1 MKASAITAWT
11 TCLSLL
17 CMLGQAG
24 VYADQAPAP
33 ASNGGTTNNVNT
45 GLSSGSIIGNGNMQA
60 TDTGVAVNGNANGAN
75 LNNNQNALENR
86 NQVNAVLLS
95 PNQAGGGNSALI
107 MPRNPLP
114 MPNAAL
120 GRSNFGLQFGV
131 QNNPGLSALT
141 GGGNSLGWFLQA
153 GLSIPFGRIPEVYR
167 NPNSGRMDE
176 LRMRKQEEDRLVF
189 EKQKRKS
196 DPDLAAASGRRATS
210 TGLSAYNYATMPSAR
225 LEGSD
230 APDAQI
236 APISMPQPRVLALAP
251 ADVYTRPLN
260 TGERIGFVEVGREYP
275 YLGHTRSGWVK
286 VLMPNGAEGWA
297 STHFE
302 YLKYDYTEVDTL
314 AVDPKA
320 GGKPVSASGKP
331 PAAKPVRPSG

>member
-1 MKASAITAWT
+1 MKASATRAWT
-11 TCLSLL
+11 ASLIL
-17 CMLGQAG
+17 FWLLGQSG

-33 ASNGGTTNNVNT
+33 NGGTASNVNS

-60 TDTGVAVNGNANGAN
+60 TDTGVAVNGSANGAN
-75 LNNNQNALENR
+75 LNNNQNSLENR

-153 GLSIPFGRIPEVYR
+153 GLSIPFGRIPDVYR
-167 NPNSGRMDE
+167 NPDSARMDE
-176 LRMRKQEEDRLVF
+176 QRMRKQGEERLVF
-189 EKQKRKS
+189 EKRKGGA
-196 DPDLAAASGRRATS
+196 DPKLAATSGKRPDDD
-210 TGLSAYNYATMPSAR
+210 GLSAYNYATVPSAR
-225 LEGSD
+225 LTG
-230 APDAQI
+230 AGVPDAQI
-236 APISMPQPRVLALAP
+236 APIGMPQPRVLALAP

-286 VLMPNGAEGWA
+286 VLMPNGAEGWV

-302 YLKYDYTEVDTL
+302 YLKYDFTEVDTL

-320 GGKPVSASGKP
+320 AGKPAEATAGPPVSRP
-331 PAAKPVRPSG
+331 PRRPSG